1 MGSRWTTN
9 CYAFLWFIIM
19 TVKELKEFLENIPDD
34 VEVIL
39 YRTCKEKPIFKY
51 IKTRILTGTTEE
63 VQIN

>member
-1 MGSRWTTN
+1 
-9 CYAFLWFIIM
+9 M